1 MQEEDVLQAL
11 KTLTGRSWQRDIK
24 AWVHGTGE
32 LPLRELLHAQG
43 VEIIEDT
50 CPLAQQL
57 GLRVQENHAVHI
69 QSVLSDSA
77 AEVAGF
83 APGDEWLGVAIAGNR
98 SAAASAWRI
107 KRLDQLPALL
117 GKHKNLTALIS
128 RDGRLLQLPL
138 RLPAKAVKQWR
149 LGIAHANKVG
159 QWLAGKQA

>member
-1 MQEEDVLQAL
+1 
-11 KTLTGRSWQRDIK
+11 
-24 AWVHGTGE
+24 
-32 LPLRELLHAQG
+32 
-43 VEIIEDT
+43 
-50 CPLAQQL
+50 
-57 GLRVQENHAVHI
+57 
-69 QSVLSDSA
+69 
-77 AEVAGF
+77 
-83 APGDEWLGVAIAGNR
+83 VAIAGNR
-98 SAAASAWRI
+98 STGASAWRI